1 MDTHLPSA
9 HTRRV
14 TVSPLPRRG
23 GVQFDQ
29 RGAGRAL
36 RVSAHPETNAVTIS
50 IWHGDHCVATHRLAT
65 ADVPELINLLA
76 TALVPPAS
84 AEHATAS

>member
-1 MDTHLPSA
+1 MDTGGPSA

-36 RVSAHPETNAVTIS
+36 RVSAHPETNAVLIS
-50 IWHGDHCVATHRLAT
+50 IWHGDRCVATHQVAT

-76 TALVPPAS
+76 NALVPAS